1 MSRVGRRPIVI
12 LPEVKVDYKD
22 RKVTVQGPLGTMQ
35 QILHPVLDLKI
46 ENATVTLTRKVD
58 RKLERSLH
66 GLYRTLLANMVLGV
80 KKGFSK
86 TLVIEGIGFKRAVV
100 GKAVSFELGFSHSV
114 VLRMPEGIKITL
126 EDPNKVVVSGV
137 DKQLVGEVAA
147 TIRQLR
153 PPEPYKGKG
162 IRYENEQ
169 IRRKA
174 GKTATSAGEK

>member
-1 MSRVGRRPIVI
+1 
-12 LPEVKVDYKD
+12 
-22 RKVTVQGPLGTMQ
+22 
-35 QILHPVLDLKI
+35 
-46 ENATVTLTRKVD
+46 
-58 RKLERSLH
+58 
-66 GLYRTLLANMVLGV
+66 V

-86 TLVIEGIGFKRAVV
+86 TLVIEGIGFRRSIN
-100 GKAVSFELGFSHSV
+100 GKSVIFELGYSHPI
-114 VLRMPEGIKITL
+114 VLRMPEGIKVTL
-126 EDPNKVVVSGV
+126 EDPNKVIVSGV

-174 GKTATSAGEK
+174 GKTATSQGEK